1 MKLMFLKKNY
11 NNLVSNI
18 VGTKAKIPGASTF
31 IHKSQCDSDK
41 KISKKIDKKKVIY

>member
-1 MKLMFLKKNY
+1 MKLMLLKKNY